1 MDALVAAWEASC
13 LPELG
18 RFSLGP
24 ALVGTGAAELPLP
37 VLAAGSEPSALSL
50 PALAAPRP
58 GPLAV
63 LGPGLGL
70 PLPDGSS
77 SGFLGRFLPAC
88 ACCQFSFEMSDE
100 ASWDQGEK

>member
-1 MDALVAAWEASC
+1 MVAAWEASC
-13 LPELG
+13 FPEPG

-24 ALVGTGAAELPLP
+24 ALVGAGATEVPLP
-37 VLAAGSEPSALSL
+37 GLAAGPEPSALPL
-50 PALAAPRP
+50 PALAAPGP

-63 LGPGLGL
+63 LGLGLGL

-88 ACCQFSFEMSDE
+88 ACSQSRYQCQMEQVAIKAGSNS
-100 ASWDQGEK
+100 